1 MLKKRKPVLGGN
13 TKLNLIP
20 IMDAVFIFIFFLLFS
35 AQFIK
40 IFEHGSDAPVVSD
53 APPIDKLEKDPLN
66 LKIRIDTRSVK
77 ITTGLAENEYKRIDL
92 TGDVSDYAKIND
104 VMMELKNN
112 KAKKDDDYAILI
124 PSSKVKYEIIIKIMD
139 AVRFVPEAKVPNVD
153 PKKFPEGKIFERVV
167 LEPIE

>member
-1 MLKKRKPVLGGN
+1 MLQKRKPVLGGN

-53 APPIDKLEKDPLN
+53 APPIDKQKTDPLN
-66 LKIRIDTRSVK
+66 LKIRVDTRSVR
-77 ITTGLAENEYKRIDL
+77 ITTGLAENEYKRFDL
-92 TGDVSDYAKIND
+92 TGDVADYLKINEALMD
-104 VMMELKNN
+104 LKSS
-112 KAKKDDDYAILI
+112 KAKKEDDYAIII
-124 PSSKVKYEIIIKIMD
+124 PASKVKYEVIVKIMD
-139 AVRFVPEAKVPNVD
+139 AVRFVPEAKVPSVD
-153 PKKFPEGKIFERVV
+153 PAKFPEGKIFERVV

>member
-40 IFEHGSDAPVVSD
+40 IFEHASDAPVVSD
-53 APPIDKLEKDPLN
+53 APPIDKQEKNPLN
-66 LKIRIDTRSVK
+66 LKIRIETRSVK
-77 ITTGLAENEYKRIDL
+77 ITTGLAEDEFKRIDL
-92 TGDVSDYAKIND
+92 TGDSADYAKIND
-104 VMMELKNN
+104 VMMELKST
-112 KAKKDDDYAILI
+112 KARKEDDYAILI
-124 PSSKVKYEIIIKIMD
+124 PSSKVKYETIVKIMD
-139 AVRFVPEAKVPNVD
+139 AVRFVPETKAQSVD
-153 PKKFPEGKIFERVV
+153 PVKFPEGKIFERIV